1 MLEILIDNRETKLKT
16 LFENHLFKDKKQ
28 TPEIKYSNLDLGDI
42 VIKKEG
48 KILLIFE
55 RKAIPDLY
63 SSINDGRYKE
73 QKIRLLN
80 NFALRNVVY
89 IIEDANTQFLE
100 KKFKNFKSIING
112 AIINSIFRD
121 KIRLIRTNN
130 VNQTFEY
137 LITIIKKIFN
147 NFDFFKDLL
156 DSDQQL
162 TSNSNLNS
170 NPSEISNSYSSE
182 ISNSYPSE
190 NSNPNSNIPENAY
203 LETIKIKKSEN
214 NDPRKCNIAQMCHI
228 PGVSLKISSCVLNK
242 YKSIYNLIIEYSKI
256 TSEDEKEKLLK
267 DLQFEIANDK
277 VRKIGPVISKRIYN
291 YYCFE

>member
-1 MLEILIDNRETKLKT
+1 MLIEVLIDSRENKLKT
-16 LFENHLFKDKKQ
+16 FFDNYQFKDKKQ
-28 TPEIKYSNLDLGDI
+28 TPEIIFKPLDIGDI
-42 VIKKEG
+42 IIKKDN
-48 KILLIFE
+48 KVLLIFE
-55 RKAIPDLY
+55 RKSVPDLY

-80 NFALRNVVY
+80 NFPLRNVAY
-89 IIEDANTQFLE
+89 IIENADTQFLE

-121 KIRLIRTNN
+121 NIRLITTKNI
-130 VNQTFEY
+130 NQTFEY

-156 DSDQQL
+156 ENDQHL
-162 TSNSNLNS
+162 ITNTNTNSKTNSNSS
-170 NPSEISNSYSSE
+170 
-182 ISNSYPSE
+182 
-190 NSNPNSNIPENAY
+190 ENAY

-214 NDPRKCNIAQMCHI
+214 NDPRKCNIAQLCHI
-228 PGVSLKISSCVLNK
+228 PGVSLKIANCVLNK
-242 YKSIYNLIIEYSKI
+242 YKSIYNLIIEYNKC
-256 TSEDEKEKLLK
+256 TTQDEKEILLK
-267 DLQFEIANDK
+267 DMQFEIANDK

>member
-16 LFENHLFKDKKQ
+16 LFNNHLFKDKKQ

-55 RKAIPDLY
+55 RKSIPDLY

-80 NFALRNVVY
+80 NFPLKNIVY

-100 KKFKNFKSIING
+100 KKFKNFKSIVNG

-121 KIRLIRTNN
+121 KIRLIRTSN

-137 LITIIKKIFN
+137 LITIIKKLYN

-156 DSDQQL
+156 QL
-162 TSNSNLNS
+162 EKNNNENSN
-170 NPSEISNSYSSE
+170 I
-182 ISNSYPSE
+182 SE
-190 NSNPNSNIPENAY
+190 NSY

-228 PGVSLKISSCVLNK
+228 PGVSLKIASCVLTK
-242 YKSIYNLIIEYSKI
+242 YKSIYNLILEYSNC

-267 DLQFEIANDK
+267 DLQFEISNDK
-277 VRKIGPVISKRIYN
+277 VRKVGPVISKRIYN

>member
-1 MLEILIDNRETKLKT
+1 MLEILIDNRETRLKT

-55 RKAIPDLY
+55 RKSIPDLY

-80 NFALRNVVY
+80 NFALKNVVY

-100 KKFKNFKSIING
+100 KKFKNFKSIVKG

-137 LITIIKKIFN
+137 LITIIKKIYN

-156 DSDQQL
+156 DSDQHL
-162 TSNSNLNS
+162 ITDPNSNSNTSEIS
-170 NPSEISNSYSSE
+170 NPSEKLNSNSTLS
-182 ISNSYPSE
+182 
-190 NSNPNSNIPENAY
+190 ENAY

-214 NDPRKCNIAQMCHI
+214 NDPR
-228 PGVSLKISSCVLNK
+228 
-242 YKSIYNLIIEYSKI
+242 
-256 TSEDEKEKLLK
+256 
-267 DLQFEIANDK
+267 
-277 VRKIGPVISKRIYN
+277 
-291 YYCFE
+291 

>member
-55 RKAIPDLY
+55 RKSIPDLY

-80 NFALRNVVY
+80 NFPLKNVVY

-100 KKFKNFKSIING
+100 KKFKNFKSIVNG

-121 KIRLIRTNN
+121 KIRLIKTNN

-137 LITIIKKIFN
+137 LITIIKKIYN

-156 DSDQQL
+156 DSDQHL
-162 TSNSNLNS
+162 ITNPNSNS
-170 NPSEISNSYSSE
+170 NPSENSNSYSSE
-182 ISNSYPSE
+182 ISN
-190 NSNPNSNIPENAY
+190 PNSNLPENAY

-228 PGVSLKISSCVLNK
+228 PGVSLKIASCVLNK

-256 TSEDEKEKLLK
+256 NIEDEKEKFLK

>member
-80 NFALRNVVY
+80 NFPLRNVVY

-100 KKFKNFKSIING
+100 KKFKNFKSIVNG

-121 KIRLIRTNN
+121 RIRLIRTNN
-130 VNQTFEY
+130 INQTFEY
-137 LITIIKKIFN
+137 LITIIKKIYN

-156 DSDQQL
+156 D
-162 TSNSNLNS
+162 NEE
-170 NPSEISNSYSSE
+170 SEIAESNNTNE
-182 ISNSYPSE
+182 QKD
-190 NSNPNSNIPENAY
+190 NAY
-203 LETIKIKKSEN
+203 LETIKIKKSDN
-214 NDPRKCNIAQMCHI
+214 NDPKKPNSIMNVIKRFNI
-228 PGVSLKISSCVLNK
+228 ISSLF
-242 YKSIYNLIIEYSKI
+242 Y
-256 TSEDEKEKLLK
+256 
-267 DLQFEIANDK
+267 
-277 VRKIGPVISKRIYN
+277 ISS
-291 YYCFE
+291 

>member
-55 RKAIPDLY
+55 RKSIPDLY

-80 NFALRNVVY
+80 NFPLKNVVY

-100 KKFKNFKSIING
+100 KKFKNFKSIVNG

-121 KIRLIRTNN
+121 KIRLIKTNN

-137 LITIIKKIFN
+137 LITIIKKIYN

-156 DSDQQL
+156 DSDQHL
-162 TSNSNLNS
+162 ITNPNSNS

-182 ISNSYPSE
+182 ISN
-190 NSNPNSNIPENAY
+190 PNSNLPENAY

-228 PGVSLKISSCVLNK
+228 PGVSLKIASCVLNK

-256 TSEDEKEKLLK
+256 NIEDEKEKFLK